1 MADNTAHRRYLVV
14 EDDELYREFLDLT
27 LQGLGPGGTVVATSS
42 VEEAVAILTREPID
56 VCFLD
61 VHLDEGRQ
69 GTDVLDY
76 FIDDP
81 IETAFV
87 ILTAHT
93 EREIAAEAIRK
104 GASDYLV
111 KGQFSEFQLEK
122 SIEFSIYGKRKQMEL
137 FRMALHDTLTGL
149 PNRLLFRDRLER
161 ATSRARRDKHP
172 LALFYLDIDGFKAVN
187 DTMGHDVGDELLRA
201 IARRLEKGLRK
212 SDTVARLG
220 GDEFVA
226 IAEGIH
232 EEGPAGIA
240 ALAEKL
246 HASLCEP
253 YPVLGRIVQVGASI
267 GIAFFPAE
275 SEDLE
280 ELVALAD
287 RRMYTAK
294 KGGGGVVAG

>member
-1 MADNTAHRRYLVV
+1 MAANTAQRRYLVV
-14 EDDELYREFLDLT
+14 EDDEFYREFLDLT
-27 LQGLGPGGTVVATSS
+27 LQGLGPGGTVVATGT

-61 VHLDEGRQ
+61 VHLDEGRL

-81 IETAFV
+81 VETAFV

-172 LALFYLDIDGFKAVN
+172 LALFYLDIDGFKGVN
-187 DTMGHDVGDELLRA
+187 DTMGHDVGDELLRT
-201 IARRLEKGLRK
+201 IARRLEEGLRK

-240 ALAEKL
+240 SLAEKL
-246 HASLCEP
+246 HTALCEP
-253 YPVLGRIVQVGASI
+253 YPVLGRIVRVGASI

-294 KGGGGVVAG
+294 KAGGGVVAG